1 MNLEQPCIRISVR
14 NLVEFI
20 LRHGDID
27 NRTGGADKDAM
38 QQGSRIHR
46 KIQRQQG
53 AEYRAEVPLRYQIPC
68 DGFILSVEG
77 RADGIIELPKRVV
90 IDEIKGVFK
99 DLKRL
104 EEPQLLHLAQAKC
117 YASMVA
123 EQEGVDEIGVQMTY
137 CQMETEEVKRFQYSY
152 QSNELK
158 VWFDEVIRQYEKW
171 AKFQIEWRNNKNG
184 KISRKTLL
192 AFTIL

>member
-1 MNLEQPCIRISVR
+1 
-14 NLVEFI
+14 
-20 LRHGDID
+20 
-27 NRTGGADKDAM
+27 M

-104 EEPQLLHLAQAKC
+104 KEPQLYIWLRQNAMLYLCRTEK
-117 YASMVA
+117 S
-123 EQEGVDEIGVQMTY
+123 GRIGVQMT
-137 CQMETEEVKRFQYSY
+137 
-152 QSNELK
+152 
-158 VWFDEVIRQYEKW
+158 
-171 AKFQIEWRNNKNG
+171 
-184 KISRKTLL
+184 LL
-192 AFTIL
+192 